1 MTDWHALI
9 DAQVE
14 CHNQLVSLGLYPP
27 TVVGAPAS
35 EGSIRAAE
43 NRIGYRIDSGYREFL
58 SIASGWRQQ
67 QGFWN
72 LFSADELGGE
82 ILIEAPDPTQPMFR
96 MPWAEAIALREH
108 SWGIGIAGLTY
119 PPEITDWEE
128 VIPVGGTDG
137 LGGDIYM
144 LCTPHDE
151 PARPP
156 GPIFVITSGFVERHE
171 TFAEYLEAGIDKDRG
186 NIADPSLWG
195 GGTGGS
201 ENR

>member
-1 MTDWHALI
+1 MTDWHAII

-35 EGSIRAAE
+35 EESIRAAE

-72 LFSADELGGE
+72 LFSADELGDE
-82 ILIEAPDPTQPMFR
+82 ILIEAPDPTQPMSR
-96 MPWAEAIALREH
+96 MPWAEAVALREH

-137 LGGDIYM
+137 IGGDIYM

-151 PARPP
+151 PARPA

-171 TFAEYLEAGIDKDRG
+171 TFADYLDAGISKDRR
-186 NIADPSLWG
+186 NISDPSRWG
-195 GGTGGS
+195 GESGGS
-201 ENR
+201 QNR